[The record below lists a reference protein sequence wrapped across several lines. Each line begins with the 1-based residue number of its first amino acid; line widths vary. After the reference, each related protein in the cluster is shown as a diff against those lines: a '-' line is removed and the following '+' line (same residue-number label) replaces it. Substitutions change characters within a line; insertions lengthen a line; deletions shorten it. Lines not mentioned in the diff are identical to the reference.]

1 MSVYVSKSLLQTFH
15 GILLFPKHFTGL
27 GLILISPD
35 QHGQN
40 PQNIRL
46 NHKRIALLALLPF
59 LINLLYAGTDL
70 RIHSFFMAHS
80 VLKISSTLN
89 EGPQIFRVKGTD
101 LLCYKLRRKNH
112 NQKLHSASQKFPAM
126 RLYIIEND
134 NIILF
139 HGIFLSINEIVSL
152 SFQNPGDLKIAVP
165 VPGSR
170 MTVGRV
176 KLHF

>member
-1 MSVYVSKSLLQTFH
+1 
-15 GILLFPKHFTGL
+15 
-27 GLILISPD
+27 
-35 QHGQN
+35 
-40 PQNIRL
+40 
-46 NHKRIALLALLPF
+46 
-59 LINLLYAGTDL
+59 
-70 RIHSFFMAHS
+70 MAHS

-152 SFQNPGDLKIAVP
+152 SFQNPGDLKITMP

-170 MTVGRV
+170 AAVS
-176 KLHF
+176 LI